1 MLCVHWLRLHHEYKI
16 ILCNFY
22 LLIPLGFSSKLEDMK
37 LTTFGITLWAVLAIL
52 IEIVLGRNEDNSTQS
67 NITHTR
73 NSVQQGYVYT
83 ADTLRSIKGK
93 VDHDRPFKIL
103 NPQTCNIIRKL
114 RLNHK
119 KTRRGKKVKAQNIHQ
134 KMSVELENLITIQCE
149 RESKIKR
156 QDTNLHITLANVQSL
171 KPKELLCLDHIV
183 GKKYRLM
190 HFN

>member
-1 MLCVHWLRLHHEYKI
+1 MLGK
-16 ILCNFY
+16 
-22 LLIPLGFSSKLEDMK
+22 
-37 LTTFGITLWAVLAIL
+37 
-52 IEIVLGRNEDNSTQS
+52 NEDNSTQS
-67 NITHTR
+67 NITHTA

-93 VDHDRPFKIL
+93 VDHDRQFKII

-114 RLNHK
+114 RLNCK
-119 KTRRGKKVKAQNIHQ
+119 KTRRGKRVKAQNIHQ
-134 KMSVELENLITIQCE
+134 KRSVELENLITIQCK

-183 GKKYRLM
+183 GNNTDLCILTETWLK
-190 HFN
+190 NEDSI